1 MIGLVV
7 ESETGRWLMW
17 KRLVERKTGLG
28 VIDGKKAV
36 DRSGEWEEQPL
47 EC

>member
-1 MIGLVV
+1 MIERDV
-7 ESETGRWLMW
+7 ESETGRWWMW

-36 DRSGEWEEQPL
+36 GRSGEWEEQPL
-47 EC
+47 EY